1 MLLVIFSICTV
12 DPVSCT
18 QLPMQLIICAGRS
31 APRIT
36 MSRSLSTLAGASFAT
51 VFFTDS
57 CLIAVATNCRF
68 VSYTLIMPG
77 GSMAVAIVPRTFSD
91 DYTSAVVCA
100 SCHILRCLRISGDW
114 NENAIFYTIPWHIT
128 CHFCLAEPK

>member
-1 MLLVIFSICTV
+1 MLLVFFTICTV

-51 VFFTDS
+51 VVSQTIVSSQLRPIAKSWFT
-57 CLIAVATNCRF
+57 R
-68 VSYTLIMPG
+68 
-77 GSMAVAIVPRTFSD
+77 
-91 DYTSAVVCA
+91 
-100 SCHILRCLRISGDW
+100 
-114 NENAIFYTIPWHIT
+114 
-128 CHFCLAEPK
+128 